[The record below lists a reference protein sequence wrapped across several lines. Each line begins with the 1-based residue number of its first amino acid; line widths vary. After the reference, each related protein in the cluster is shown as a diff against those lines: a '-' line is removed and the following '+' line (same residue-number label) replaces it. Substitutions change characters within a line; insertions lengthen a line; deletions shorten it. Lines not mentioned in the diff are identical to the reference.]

1 MQIHVTSLT
10 SMCRWQMSQFSFE
23 YPLFLLVVLLFVL
36 CAKFCKERSRAI
48 FFPHV
53 KTLMMEGRGVS
64 SLLIWLKW
72 IGITAAIIALA
83 SPVITKSYTNSKKE
97 GRDIVLIVD
106 SSDSMRQRG
115 FDPSDIMK
123 SKFDVVKEVVGDFI
137 QKRKDDR
144 IGMVTFADIA
154 FIASPLTFEKKFLT
168 DITKMQRMGIAG
180 KRTAINDAIVQ
191 SYNLL
196 SKSKAKSKI
205 AILLTDGVDNMSKIP
220 FQDVINLIKKRDIKL
235 YTIGIGDARDYNGA
249 YLKALADA
257 GHGEAYGARDATTL
271 EKIYEEID
279 KLEAT
284 KIDDKKIVQH
294 TYLYIYPLFLA
305 ILSLILFIYVRNS
318 KGV

>member
-1 MQIHVTSLT
+1 
-10 SMCRWQMSQFSFE
+10 MCRWQMSQFSFE
-23 YPLFLLVVLLFVL
+23 YPYLLALIFVFIL
-36 CAKFCKERSRAI
+36 CAKYCKERSRAI

-53 KTLMMEGRGVS
+53 KTLMVQGHGGS
-64 SLLIWLKW
+64 SLLTWLKW
-72 IGITAAIIALA
+72 IGITAAVIALA

-305 ILSLILFIYVRNS
+305 ILSLLLFMYIRNS

>member
-1 MQIHVTSLT
+1 
-10 SMCRWQMSQFSFE
+10 MCRWQMNQFSFE
-23 YPLFLLVVLLFVL
+23 YPLLLLVIILFVV

-48 FFPHV
+48 FFPHINA
-53 KTLMMEGRGVS
+53 LMKKGGKNMA
-64 SLLIWLKW
+64 WLEWMKW
-72 IGITAAIIALA
+72 IGIVSAVIAFA

-115 FDPSDIMK
+115 FDPQDLWRN
-123 SKFDVVKEVVGDFI
+123 KFDVVKEVVGDFI
-137 QKRKDDR
+137 QKRKNDR

-154 FIASPLTFEKKFLT
+154 FISSPLTFEKKFLT
-168 DITKMQRMGIAG
+168 DITKMQQMGVAG

-191 SYNLL
+191 AYNLL

-220 FQDVINLIKKRDIKL
+220 FEDVKNLVAGRDIKL

-257 GHGEAYGARDATTL
+257 GHGQAYGASDASSL

-305 ILSLILFIYVRNS
+305 IFALLLFIYFRNS
-318 KGV
+318 RGI

>member
-1 MQIHVTSLT
+1 
-10 SMCRWQMSQFSFE
+10 MSQFSFE
-23 YPLFLLVVLLFVL
+23 YPLLLLSILLFVL
-36 CAKFCKERSRAI
+36 CSKFCKERSRAI

-53 KTLMMEGRGVS
+53 KSLMQKSARKTSWLNV
-64 SLLIWLKW
+64 LKW
-72 IGITAAIIALA
+72 MGIISAVIALS
-83 SPVITKSYTNSKKE
+83 SPVLTKSYTNTKKE

-115 FDPSDIMK
+115 FDPNDVWR
-123 SKFDVVKEVVGDFI
+123 SKFDVVKDVMGDFI
-137 QKRKDDR
+137 EKRKSDR

-168 DITKMQRMGIAG
+168 GITRMQKLGVAG

-205 AILLTDGVDNMSKIP
+205 AILLTDGIDNMSKVP
-220 FQDVINLIKKRDIKL
+220 FVDVKNLVAKRDIKL
-235 YTIGIGDARDYNGA
+235 YAIGIGNARDYNGQ
-249 YLKALADA
+249 YLQALAKA
-257 GHGEAYGARDATTL
+257 GHGLAFGARDASTL
-271 EKIYEEID
+271 EQIYTEID

-284 KIDDKKIVQH
+284 KIDDKKVVQH
-294 TYLYIYPLFLA
+294 TYLYMYPLFLA
-305 ILSLILFIYVRNS
+305 IILLLSFIYFRNT

>member
-1 MQIHVTSLT
+1 
-10 SMCRWQMSQFSFE
+10 MSQFSFE
-23 YPLFLLVVLLFVL
+23 YPYLLAVILLFIL
-36 CAKFCKERSRAI
+36 CAKVCKERSRAI

-53 KTLMMEGRGVS
+53 KTLMVQGHGGS
-64 SLLIWLKW
+64 SLLKWLKW
-72 IGITAAIIALA
+72 IGVTSAVIALA

-115 FDPSDIMK
+115 FDPNDIMK

-137 QKRKDDR
+137 QKRKNDR

-205 AILLTDGVDNMSKIP
+205 AILLTDGVDNMSKVP
-220 FQDVINLIKKRDIKL
+220 FADVISLIKKRDIKL

-305 ILSLILFIYVRNS
+305 ILSLLLFMYIRNS

>member
-1 MQIHVTSLT
+1 
-10 SMCRWQMSQFSFE
+10 MSQFSFE
-23 YPLFLLVVLLFVL
+23 YPLLLLVIVLFAL

-53 KTLMMEGRGVS
+53 KSLMVKSARS
-64 SLLIWLKW
+64 TSWLNILKW
-72 IGITAAIIALA
+72 AGIISAVIALA
-83 SPVITKSYTNSKKE
+83 SPVITKSYANSKKE
-97 GRDIVLIVD
+97 GRDIVLIID

-115 FDPSDIMK
+115 FDPNDLWRN
-123 SKFDVVKEVVGDFI
+123 KFDVVKDVVGDFI
-137 QKRKDDR
+137 EKRKNDR

-168 DITKMQRMGIAG
+168 DITRMQKMGVAG

-205 AILLTDGVDNMSKIP
+205 AILLTDGIDNMSKVP
-220 FQDVINLIKKRDIKL
+220 FADVKNLVSKRDIKL
-235 YTIGIGDARDYNGA
+235 YTIGIGDARDYNGQ
-249 YLKALADA
+249 YLQALAKA
-257 GHGEAYGARDATTL
+257 GHGLAFGAKDASTL
-271 EKIYEEID
+271 EQIYEEID

-284 KIDDKKIVQH
+284 KIDDKKVVQH

-305 ILSLILFIYVRNS
+305 IISLLLFIYFRNS

>member
-1 MQIHVTSLT
+1 
-10 SMCRWQMSQFSFE
+10 MCRWQMNGFSFE
-23 YPLFLLVVLLFVL
+23 YPLLLLVIVLFAV

-53 KTLMMEGRGVS
+53 KTLMVKNARS
-64 SLLIWLKW
+64 SSWLKILKW
-72 IGITAAIIALA
+72 VGVVSAVLALA
-83 SPVITKSYTNSKKE
+83 SPVITKSYSNSKKE
-97 GRDIVLIVD
+97 GRDIVLIID

-115 FDPSDIMK
+115 FDPQDLWRN
-123 SKFDVVKEVVGDFI
+123 KFDVVKEVVGDFI
-137 QKRKDDR
+137 DKRKNDR

-168 DITKMQRMGIAG
+168 DITRMQKLGVAG

-196 SKSKAKSKI
+196 TKSKAKSKI
-205 AILLTDGVDNMSKIP
+205 AILLTDGVDNMSKVP
-220 FQDVINLIKKRDIKL
+220 FDDVKNLIAKRDIKL

-257 GHGEAYGARDATTL
+257 GHGLAFGARDASTL
-271 EKIYEEID
+271 EQIYKEID

-284 KIDDKKIVQH
+284 KIDDKKVVQH

-305 ILSLILFIYVRNS
+305 IISLLLFIYFRNS

>member
-1 MQIHVTSLT
+1 
-10 SMCRWQMSQFSFE
+10 MSQFSFE
-23 YPLFLLVVLLFVL
+23 YPLLLTLILLFIV

-53 KTLMMEGRGVS
+53 KTLMAS
-64 SLLIWLKW
+64 SAKSTSLLSVLKW
-72 IGITAAIIALA
+72 VGITAAIIALA

-97 GRDIVLIVD
+97 GRDIVLIID

-115 FDPSDIMK
+115 FDPNDIMRN
-123 SKFDVVKEVVGDFI
+123 KFDVVKEVVGDFI
-137 QKRKDDR
+137 ETRENDR

-168 DITKMQRMGIAG
+168 DITKMQQMGMAG
-180 KRTAINDAIVQ
+180 KRTAINDAVVQ

-196 SKSKAKSKI
+196 TKSKAKSKI
-205 AILLTDGVDNMSKIP
+205 AILLTDGIDNMSKIP
-220 FQDVINLIKKRDIKL
+220 FADVKSMIEKRNIKL
-235 YTIGIGDARDYNGA
+235 YAIGIGDERDYNGV

-257 GHGEAYGARDATTL
+257 GKGLAFGARDADTL
-271 EKIYEEID
+271 NRVYDEID

-284 KIDDKKIVQH
+284 KIDNKKIVQH

-305 ILSLILFIYVRNS
+305 ILSLLLFIYLRNS
-318 KGV
+318 RGV